1 MVITQTNP
9 PNLPDAT
16 KTRFTPDEYR
26 AIEETAEERHEY
38 CNGEILA
45 ISGGS
50 EVHRAIAC
58 NLLIY
63 LGFLLRDTDFRL
75 YNSDL
80 RVWILQHRCGTYAD
94 LMVINGEPEFNGDR
108 TDEILNPLLV
118 VEIISLST
126 QA

>member
-1 MVITQTNP
+1 VVITQTYA

-16 KTRFTPDEYR
+16 KTRFTRDEYR
-26 AIEETAEERHEY
+26 AIEETAQERDEY

-63 LGFLLRDTDFRL
+63 LGFLWRDTDFPW
-75 YNSDL
+75 YSSDL
-80 RVWILQHRCGTYAD
+80 RVGIREHRCGTYAD
-94 LMVINGEPEFNGDR
+94 LMVVNGEPEFNGDR
-108 TDEILNPLLV
+108 THEILNPLLV
-118 VEIISLST
+118 VEILSPST